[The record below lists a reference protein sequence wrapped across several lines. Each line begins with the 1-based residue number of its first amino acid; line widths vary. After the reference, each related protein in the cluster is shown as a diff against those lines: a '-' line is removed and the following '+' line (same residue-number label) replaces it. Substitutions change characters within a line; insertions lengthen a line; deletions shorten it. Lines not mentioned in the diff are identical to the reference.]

1 MSLTQIEQMKLDIL
15 FKFTPMTT
23 LQLQTD
29 ISQSLEAIGH
39 DSSLLE
45 RAARYLKRLARQAT
59 SDEATMSKDE
69 FFARIDRA
77 LEQESRGEGI
87 VIDSRESLHQ
97 YLSNL

>member
-1 MSLTQIEQMKLDIL
+1 
-15 FKFTPMTT
+15 MTT

-29 ISQSLEAIGH
+29 ISQSLEAIGN